1 MRERERWYLLARE
14 EGDISLVGPDKR
26 GRRRTLQSPQ
36 HEARCSF
43 RVFQRPSR
51 RPSARGRLERSPVQ
65 ESSAALEIVLPY
77 AYPAAVPPF
86 DLGHP
91 QCFEAIRAVDKYAV
105 STL

>member
-1 MRERERWYLLARE
+1 MVDGVHFKVHSTKLAAASAFFNDLL
-14 EGDISLVGPDKR
+14 GV
-26 GRRRTLQSPQ
+26 PQ
-36 HEARCSF
+36 PADGSSE
-43 RVFQRPSR
+43 V
-51 RPSARGRLERSPVQ
+51 PVQ
-65 ESSAALEIVLPY
+65 ESSAALEILLPY